1 MDIKSTDIEKI
12 VRQVLESIGSDSG
25 AAPRAAG
32 AVPATSRV
40 AMLTKAEHFDIQE
53 YPIPELGD
61 DDILVKV
68 EGCGVCGTDA
78 HEFKRDPF
86 SLIPVVLGHEGT
98 GEIVKMGKNVKKDS
112 AGKPLNIGDKV
123 VTCMIFKDNP
133 DITMFDLNKQNVGGA
148 DVYGL
153 LPDDDKHLNGWFAD
167 YILVR
172 GGSTVFNVSDLD
184 LDSRILIE
192 PCAVLIHAVE
202 RAKTTGILRFNSR
215 VVVQGCGPIGLI
227 CIAVLRTMGIENIVA
242 VDGEAKRLEFA
253 KLMGATQ
260 TVNFKDHKGIEALT
274 GAVKDAFGGYLAD
287 FAFQCTGSPVAHA
300 NIYKF
305 IRNGGG
311 LCELGFFINGGDASI
326 NPHFDI
332 CSKEITTVGSW
343 VYTLRDYATTFDFL
357 KRAKGIGLP
366 IEKLITHKYP
376 LDKINEALETNL
388 KMEGLKIAIVNE

>member
-1 MDIKSTDIEKI
+1 
-12 VRQVLESIGSDSG
+12 
-25 AAPRAAG
+25 
-32 AVPATSRV
+32 
-40 AMLTKAEHFDIQE
+40 
-53 YPIPELGD
+53 
-61 DDILVKV
+61 
-68 EGCGVCGTDA
+68 
-78 HEFKRDPF
+78 
-86 SLIPVVLGHEGT
+86 
-98 GEIVKMGKNVKKDS
+98 
-112 AGKPLNIGDKV
+112 
-123 VTCMIFKDNP
+123 MIFKDNP
-133 DITMFDLNKQNVGGA
+133 DVTMFDLNKQNVGGA

-274 GAVKDAFGGYLAD
+274 GAVQNAFGGYLAD
-287 FAFQCTGSPVAHA
+287 FAFQCTGSPIAHA